1 LSCIGIISALSSEG
15 RCLTGNTIPVNKP
28 VQINQH
34 AIAIIC
40 GMGEDKARIAAQTLL
55 EQNVSVLVS
64 WGTAG
69 ALTENIQSG
78 DLLLADSIVA
88 NDGNKYLFDTERNK
102 RIANE
107 LCNTSLKIHHGMI
120 AHAHQVLATAE
131 DKKRL
136 HSKTNAL
143 AVDMESLGVAQ
154 IANKEKL
161 PCVSIRA
168 IVDEASQCIPEAVI
182 KNTDIF
188 GCPALFPLFSSLIR
202 NPGLITEL
210 IKLGSAMKAAKTTL
224 ITVARSQALFR
235 HTKLDS

>member
-34 AIAIIC
+34 AVAIIC
-40 GMGEDKARIAAQTLL
+40 GMGDDKARIAAQTLL
-55 EQNVSVLVS
+55 EQNITALLS

-69 ALTENIQSG
+69 ALTENIHSG
-78 DLLLADSIVA
+78 DLVLADSIVT
-88 NDGNKYLFDTERNK
+88 NDGDRYSFDAEWNKYIT
-102 RIANE
+102 NE

-120 AHAHQVLATAE
+120 AHAGQVLATAE

-136 HSKTNAL
+136 HGETNAL
-143 AVDMESLGVAQ
+143 AVDMESLAIAQ

-168 IVDEASQCIPEAVI
+168 IVDEASQCIPEAII
-182 KNTDIF
+182 KNTDSF
-188 GCPALFPLFSSLIR
+188 GRPSLFPLFSSLIR

-210 IKLGSAMKAAKTTL
+210 IKLGTGMKAATTSL
-224 ITVARSQALFR
+224 KTVARSEALFR
-235 HTKLDS
+235 SDFN

>member
-15 RCLTGNTIPVNKP
+15 RCLTGNAIPVNKP

-55 EQNVSVLVS
+55 EHNVSALVS

-69 ALTENIQSG
+69 ALTDNIQSG

-88 NDGNKYLFDTERNK
+88 MDGNKYSFDTEWNK
-102 RIANE
+102 HIADE
-107 LCNTSLKIHHGMI
+107 LSNASLKIHHGMI
-120 AHAHQVLATAE
+120 AHTQQVLATTE
-131 DKKRL
+131 DKERL
-136 HSKTNAL
+136 YGQTNAL
-143 AVDMESLGVAQ
+143 AVDMESLAIAQ

-182 KNTDIF
+182 INTDTF
-188 GCPALFPLFSSLIR
+188 GRPALIPLFFSLFR

-210 IKLGSAMKAAKTTL
+210 IKLGTGMKAATTTL
-224 ITVARSQALFR
+224 STVARSQALYR
-235 HTKLDS
+235 

>member
-1 LSCIGIISALSSEG
+1 MSCIGIISALSSEG

-28 VQINQH
+28 VQINEH

-88 NDGNKYLFDTERNK
+88 NDGNKYSFDTERNK

-107 LCNTSLKIHHGMI
+107 LCNTSLKIHHGII
-120 AHAHQVLATAE
+120 ANTKQVLATAE

-143 AVDMESLGVAQ
+143 AVDMESLAIAQ

-168 IVDEASQCIPEAVI
+168 IVDEASQCIPEAI
-182 KNTDIF
+182 INNTDTF
-188 GCPALFPLFSSLIR
+188 GRPALIPLFYSLLQ
-202 NPGLITEL
+202 NPGLLAEL
-210 IKLGSAMKAAKTTL
+210 IKLGLAMKAAKTTL
-224 ITVARSQALFR
+224 STVASSQALFR
-235 HTKLDS
+235 HSKLDS

>member
-1 LSCIGIISALSSEG
+1 
-15 RCLTGNTIPVNKP
+15 
-28 VQINQH
+28 
-34 AIAIIC
+34 
-40 GMGEDKARIAAQTLL
+40 MGEDNARNAAQTLV
-55 EQNVSVLVS
+55 EQNVSTLVS

-69 ALTENIQSG
+69 ALTENSHSG
-78 DLLLADSIVA
+78 DGVRADSIVA
-88 NDGNKYLFDTERNK
+88 SDGNKYSFDTERNK

-120 AHAHQVLATAE
+120 AHTQQILATAE

-154 IANKEKL
+154 VANKEKL

-168 IVDEASQCIPEAVI
+168 IVDELSQCIPEAVI
-182 KNTDIF
+182 KNTDAF
-188 GCPALFPLFSSLIR
+188 GRPALFPLFSSLLR

-210 IKLGSAMKAAKTTL
+210 IKLGSGMKAARTTL
-224 ITVARSQALFR
+224 NTVARSQALFR
-235 HTKLDS
+235 HT

>member
-1 LSCIGIISALSSEG
+1 MSCIGIISALSSEG

-28 VQINQH
+28 VQINEH

-55 EQNVSVLVS
+55 EQNVSALVS

-69 ALTENIQSG
+69 ALTENLQSG
-78 DLLLADSIVA
+78 DLLLADSIVENDQNKYSFDAEWNKHIA
-88 NDGNKYLFDTERNK
+88 NDLNS
-102 RIANE
+102 
-107 LCNTSLKIHHGMI
+107 TSIKIHHGMI
-120 AHAHQVLATAE
+120 SHTQQVLATSE
-131 DKKRL
+131 DKKKL
-136 HSKTNAL
+136 HSQTNAM
-143 AVDMESLGVAQ
+143 AVDMESLAIAQ

-182 KNTDIF
+182 KNTDTF
-188 GCPALFPLFSSLIR
+188 GRPALIPLFFSLFR

-210 IKLGSAMKAAKTTL
+210 IKLGTGMKAATTTL
-224 ITVARSQALFR
+224 NTVARSQALFR
-235 HTKLDS
+235 

>member
-1 LSCIGIISALSSEG
+1 MSCIGIISALSSEG
-15 RCLTGNTIPVNKP
+15 RCLTGNVIPVNEP

-55 EQNVSVLVS
+55 EKNVSALVS

-69 ALTENIQSG
+69 ALIENIKSG

-88 NDGNKYLFDTERNK
+88 NDGNKYSFDSEWNK
-102 RIANE
+102 RIANV

-120 AHAHQVLATAE
+120 AHVQQVLATAD
-131 DKKRL
+131 DKSRL

-143 AVDMESLGVAQ
+143 AVDMESLAIAQ
-154 IANKEKL
+154 FANKENL
-161 PCVSIRA
+161 PCVSVRA

-182 KNTDIF
+182 KNTDTF
-188 GCPALFPLFSSLIR
+188 GRPALIPLFSSLIR

-210 IKLGSAMKAAKTTL
+210 IKLGSGMKAATTTL
-224 ITVARSQALFR
+224 NTVARSQALFR
-235 HTKLDS
+235 

>member
-15 RCLTGNTIPVNKP
+15 RCLTGDAIPVNEP

-40 GMGEDKARIAAQTLL
+40 GMGEDNARTATQTLL
-55 EQNVSVLVS
+55 EQNVSALVS

-69 ALTENIQSG
+69 ALSENLRPG

-88 NDGNKYLFDTERNK
+88 NDENKYSFDAEWNK
-102 RIANE
+102 HIANE
-107 LCNTSLKIHHGMI
+107 LRNTSLKIHHGMI
-120 AHAHQVLATAE
+120 AHVHQVLATAE

-143 AVDMESLGVAQ
+143 AVDMESLSIAQ
-154 IANKEKL
+154 FATKENL

-182 KNTDIF
+182 KNIDIF
-188 GCPALFPLFSSLIR
+188 GRPALIPLFSSLFR

-210 IKLGSAMKAAKTTL
+210 IKLGTSMKAATTTL
-224 ITVARSQALFR
+224 NTVARIQALFR
-235 HTKLDS
+235 